1 MATLAQYTTHTN
13 PGESIYRD
21 IGGNKYD
28 GGAMSF
34 TLTPSTP
41 HTVDSMMAELKKTG
55 SPSVALRFRIFSDV
69 AGAPGVELGGT
80 TVAAASVTSGYTE
93 ITSGAP
99 STTVTLL
106 PGVTYWLVIDTATQG
121 TDDTNYFQWGM
132 GNTSLL
138 YPSSLY
144 KYNGVFLTET
154 GWNLYFRVS
163 GTEAPVG
170 PANVKTVDQLAKAS
184 VKTVAGLAMGS
195 IKTIDGLA

>member
-34 TLTPSTP
+34 TLTPTTA
-41 HTVDSMMAELKKTG
+41 HNVTSMMAELKKTG
-55 SPSVALRFRIFSDV
+55 SPAVAVRFRIFTNS
-69 AGAPGVELGGT
+69 GGLPSVELGGT
-80 TVAAASVTSGYTE
+80 TVAAASITSSYTE

-99 STTVTLL
+99 STTVTLQ
-106 PGVTYWLVIDTATQG
+106 PSTTYWLVLDTATQG
-121 TDDTNYFQWGM
+121 TDDSNYFQWGM
-132 GNTSLL
+132 GNSSIL

-144 KYNGVFLTET
+144 KYNGTFQTET

-163 GTEAPVG
+163 GDEAPAG
-170 PANVKTVDQLAKAS
+170 PANLKSLDGNVKANIKSMNGNLIAN
-184 VKTVAGLAMGS
+184 VKS
-195 IKTIDGLA
+195 FDGNS